1 MDEEREIGARNF
13 ILCRGVTFDAAHPE
27 APYTLHNLLSTIRPN
42 PSGFVSKSKPIFA
55 YVEYFGP
62 AGDYEVWIDLV
73 TLEYDAYGEETE
85 VTNYG
90 PFLLSLRD
98 GEFVHGR
105 FYCLRMIP
113 LRTGGIYEFQLRIAG
128 MDQSIITQTIFVE
141 E

>member
-1 MDEEREIGARNF
+1 MEEELEIGARHF
-13 ILCRGVTFDAAHPE
+13 ILCRGVTFDVTHPK
-27 APYTLHNLLSTIRPN
+27 APYTLHNLLSTVHADRPGPLLTTN
-42 PSGFVSKSKPIFA
+42 PIFA

-73 TLEYDAYGEETE
+73 CLEYDTYGEETE

-90 PFLLSLRD
+90 PFLLSIRD

-105 FYCLRMIP
+105 FYCLRRVP
-113 LRTGGIYEFQLRIAG
+113 FQTGGIYEFQLRVAG
-128 MDQSIITQTIFVE
+128 TYQPIVSQTIFVE